1 MHMEKDLNK
10 NADIAEEA
18 AAVNAAADSSKEAAV
33 KVAVAEPQITDSDI
47 SQQMLPQKK
56 TRGTA
61 AKIVVLALCCSL
73 VGSAAGAGG
82 VIAVD
87 RFLIGRN
94 MQIVNTP
101 EAGPEMPAP
110 DIGNDAAQAQPAGT
124 SDQDK
129 LKVIEDRGT
138 PDKRFS
144 GRSEGRTNMPSG
156 GTRSNKPSGSS
167 RSNRPSGS
175 SRSNRPSGASRSNG
189 SGGNNQ
195 TRKTAEKTPDQT
207 TQDQAPAEQ

>member
-1 MHMEKDLNK
+1 MEKDLNK

-33 KVAVAEPQITDSDI
+33 KVAVAGPQLTDSDI

-94 MQIVNTP
+94 MQIVNMP

-124 SDQDK
+124 SDKDK

-138 PDKRFS
+138 LDKRFS
-144 GRSEGRTNMPSG
+144 GHSEGRTNMPSG
-156 GTRSNKPSGSS
+156 GTRSN
-167 RSNRPSGS
+167 RPSGS
-175 SRSNRPSGASRSNG
+175 SRSNNPSGSSRSNG

-195 TRKTAEKTPDQT
+195 TRKTAEKAPDQT
-207 TQDQAPAEQ
+207 TQAPAEQ

>member
-1 MHMEKDLNK
+1 MEKDLNK

-33 KVAVAEPQITDSDI
+33 KVAVAGPQLTDSDI

-94 MQIVNTP
+94 MQIVNTQ
-101 EAGPEMPAP
+101 EAGPKMPAP

-175 SRSNRPSGASRSNG
+175 SRSNG